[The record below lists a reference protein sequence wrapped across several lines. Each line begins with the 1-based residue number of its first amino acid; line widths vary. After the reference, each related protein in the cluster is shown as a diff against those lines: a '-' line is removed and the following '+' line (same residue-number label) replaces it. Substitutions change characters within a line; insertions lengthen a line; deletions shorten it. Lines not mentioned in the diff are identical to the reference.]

1 MSNAPVFRRKIT
13 PTERLYFATRQV
25 TPPFVM
31 HIAVHGEGSLDPA
44 AVQAAVDVASAAAPG
59 ARLVRDGRDWVDS
72 GLAATVRVVPGWS
85 LNYDALE
92 HDAVLNSPIGPTPDR
107 TTEVLLLT
115 GAQTTV
121 LFRAFHGVMDGMGMR
136 MWVDDVLRALRGQRP
151 LGAPD
156 PVADAELVARVGAAG
171 RPTLVLPTFQAPSG
185 HGRQDPAA
193 PRWLLR
199 HRTIEATGRGIVAR
213 VAAILAEESET
224 KSRFMIPVDL
234 RRHDPGL
241 RSTANLA
248 LPLFLDVA
256 PGEDWEAVR
265 ERMRVGLRE
274 KRELNELDNGKLSK
288 FPDAVIRTVL
298 RGSNWLGARLNRN
311 MVSATV
317 SHMGSCDLDEL
328 AVPGWTPTTMRLLPQ
343 HSGAMPLLFAMVES
357 RGKLELTVSCRNGAG
372 IETRLEALLD
382 KITAR
387 LEAELAPHEAAVA

>member
-13 PTERLYFATRQV
+13 PTERLYFSTRQV

-59 ARLVRDGRDWVDS
+59 TRLVRDGRDWVDS

-85 LNYDALE
+85 LNYNALE

-136 MWVDDVLRALRGQRP
+136 MWVDDVFRALRGQRP

-185 HGRQDPAA
+185 RGRQDPAA

-234 RRHDPGL
+234 RRHDPGS

-317 SHMGSCDLDEL
+317 SHMGACDLDEI

-357 RGKLELTVSCRNGAG
+357 RGKLELTVSCRNGVG
-372 IETRLEALLD
+372 IEPRLEALLD

-387 LEAELAPHEAAVA
+387 LEAELAPHDLAAA

>member
-13 PTERLYFATRQV
+13 PTERLYFCTRQV

-31 HIAVHGEGSLDPA
+31 HIAVHGDGSLDPA
-44 AVQAAVDVASAAAPG
+44 ALQAAVDVASAAAPG

-85 LNYDALE
+85 LNYDALD

-107 TTEVLLLT
+107 TTEVLLLK

-121 LFRAFHGVMDGMGMR
+121 LFRAFHGVMDGMGLR
-136 MWVDDVLRALRGQRP
+136 LWVDDVFRALRGQRP
-151 LGAPD
+151 VGAPD
-156 PVADAELVARVGAAG
+156 AVADAELVARTGAPG
-171 RPTLVLPTFQAPSG
+171 RPTLVLPTFKAPSG
-185 HGRQDPAA
+185 RGRQDPAA

-199 HRTIEATGRGIVAR
+199 HRTIEATGKGIVAR
-213 VAAILAEESET
+213 VAAILAGESDA

-234 RRHDPGL
+234 RRHDPAL

-256 PGEDWEAVR
+256 PGEDWETVR
-265 ERMRVGLRE
+265 ERMRGGLRDR
-274 KRELNELDNGKLSK
+274 RELNELDNGKLSK
-288 FPDAVIRTVL
+288 FPDAVLRTVL

-317 SHMGSCDLDEL
+317 SHMGTVDLDEM
-328 AVPGWTPTTMRLLPQ
+328 AVPGWTPTAMRLLPQ

-372 IETRLEALLD
+372 VEPRLEALLD
-382 KITAR
+382 TITAR
-387 LEAELAPHEAAVA
+387 LETELAPHDAAVA

>member
-13 PTERLYFATRQV
+13 PTERLYFCTRQV

-31 HIAVHGEGSLDPA
+31 HIAVHGDGSLDPA
-44 AVQAAVDVASAAAPG
+44 ALQAAVDVASAAAPG

-121 LFRAFHGVMDGMGMR
+121 LFRAFHGVMDGMGLR
-136 MWVDDVLRALRGQRP
+136 LWVDDVFRALRGQRP
-151 LGAPD
+151 VGAPD
-156 PVADAELVARVGAAG
+156 PVADAELVARTGAPG
-171 RPTLVLPTFQAPSG
+171 RPTLVLPTFEAPSG
-185 HGRQDPAA
+185 RGRQDPAA

-199 HRTIEATGRGIVAR
+199 HRTIEATGKGIVAR
-213 VAAILAEESET
+213 VAAILAGESDT

-234 RRHDPGL
+234 RRHDPAL

-256 PGEDWEAVR
+256 PGEDWETVR
-265 ERMRVGLRE
+265 ERMRGGLRDR
-274 KRELNELDNGKLSK
+274 RELNELDNGKLSK
-288 FPDAVIRTVL
+288 FPDAVLRTVL

-317 SHMGSCDLDEL
+317 SHLGTVDLDEM
-328 AVPGWTPTTMRLLPQ
+328 AVPGWTPTAMRLLPQ

-372 IETRLEALLD
+372 VEPRLEALLD
-382 KITAR
+382 TITAR
-387 LEAELAPHEAAVA
+387 LEAELAPHDAAVA

>member
-13 PTERLYFATRQV
+13 PTERLYFATRKV

-31 HIAVHGEGSLDPA
+31 HIAVHGDGDLDPA
-44 AVQAAVDVASAAAPG
+44 ALQAAVDTASAACPG

-72 GLAATVRVVPGWS
+72 GLAATVRVVPGWT
-85 LNYDALE
+85 LNYAALE
-92 HDAVLNSPIGPTPDR
+92 QDAVLNSPIGPTPDR

-136 MWVDDVLRALRGQRP
+136 MWVDDVFRALRGQSP

-156 PVADAELVARVGAAG
+156 PVADAELVARVGAPG
-171 RPTLVLPTFQAPSG
+171 KPTLVLPTFGAPTG
-185 HGRQDPAA
+185 RGRQDPAA

-199 HRTIEATGRGIVAR
+199 HRTIEATGKGIVAR
-213 VAAILAEESET
+213 VAAVLAAESEGR
-224 KSRFMIPVDL
+224 SRFMIPVDL

-248 LPLFLDVA
+248 LPLFLDVSS
-256 PGEDWEAVR
+256 GEDWSTISG
-265 ERMRVGLRE
+265 RMRAGLRA
-274 KRELNELDNGKLSK
+274 KQELNELDNGKLSML
-288 FPDAVIRTVL
+288 PDAVVRAVL
-298 RGSNWLGARLNRN
+298 RGGNRLGARLNRN

-317 SHMGSCDLDEL
+317 SHLGAFDLDEM
-328 AVPGWTPTTMRLLPQ
+328 AVPGWTPTTMRVLPQ
-343 HSGAMPLLFAMVES
+343 HSGAMPLLFAMVAA

-372 IETRLEALLD
+372 IEPRLEALLD
-382 KITAR
+382 KIAAR
-387 LEAELAPHEAAVA
+387 LEAELAPHEAAVG

>member
-13 PTERLYFATRQV
+13 PTERLYFCTRQV

-31 HIAVHGEGSLDPA
+31 HIAVHGDGSLDPA
-44 AVQAAVDVASAAAPG
+44 ALQAAVDVASAAAPG

-92 HDAVLNSPIGPTPDR
+92 HDTVLNSPIGPTPDR

-121 LFRAFHGVMDGMGMR
+121 LFRAFHGVMDGMGLR
-136 MWVDDVLRALRGQRP
+136 LWVADVFRALRGQRP
-151 LGAPD
+151 VGAPD
-156 PVADAELVARVGAAG
+156 PVADAELVARTGAPG
-171 RPTLVLPTFQAPSG
+171 RPTLVLPTFKAPSG
-185 HGRQDPAA
+185 RGRQDPAA

-199 HRTIEATGRGIVAR
+199 HRTIEATGKGIVAR
-213 VAAILAEESET
+213 VAAILAGESDA

-234 RRHDPGL
+234 RRHDPAL

-256 PGEDWEAVR
+256 PGEDWETVR
-265 ERMRVGLRE
+265 ERMRGGLRDR
-274 KRELNELDNGKLSK
+274 RELNELDNGKLSK
-288 FPDAVIRTVL
+288 FPDAVLRTVL

-317 SHMGSCDLDEL
+317 SHMGTVDLDEM
-328 AVPGWTPTTMRLLPQ
+328 AVPGWTPTAMRLLPQ

-372 IETRLEALLD
+372 VEPRLEALLD
-382 KITAR
+382 TITAR
-387 LEAELAPHEAAVA
+387 LETELAPHDAAVA

>member
-13 PTERLYFATRQV
+13 PTERLYFCTRQV

-31 HIAVHGEGSLDPA
+31 HIAVHGDGSLDPA
-44 AVQAAVDVASAAAPG
+44 ALQAAVDVASAAAPG

-121 LFRAFHGVMDGMGMR
+121 LFRAFHGVMDGMGLR
-136 MWVDDVLRALRGQRP
+136 LWVDDVFRALRGQRP
-151 LGAPD
+151 VGAPD
-156 PVADAELVARVGAAG
+156 PVADAELVARTGAPG
-171 RPTLVLPTFQAPSG
+171 RPTLVLPTFEAPSG
-185 HGRQDPAA
+185 RGRQDPAA

-199 HRTIEATGRGIVAR
+199 HRTIEATGKGIVAR
-213 VAAILAEESET
+213 VAAILAGESDA

-234 RRHDPGL
+234 RRHDPAL

-256 PGEDWEAVR
+256 PGEDWETVR
-265 ERMRVGLRE
+265 ERMRGGLRDR
-274 KRELNELDNGKLSK
+274 RELNELDNGKLSK
-288 FPDAVIRTVL
+288 FPDAVLRTVL

-317 SHMGSCDLDEL
+317 SHLGTVDLDEM
-328 AVPGWTPTTMRLLPQ
+328 AVPGWTPTAMRLLPQ

-372 IETRLEALLD
+372 VEPRLEALLD
-382 KITAR
+382 TITAR
-387 LEAELAPHEAAVA
+387 LETELAPHDAAVA

>member
-13 PTERLYFATRQV
+13 PTERLYFCTRQV

-31 HIAVHGEGSLDPA
+31 HIAVHGDGSLDPA
-44 AVQAAVDVASAAAPG
+44 ALQAAVDVASAAAPG

-121 LFRAFHGVMDGMGMR
+121 LFRAFHGVMDGMGLR
-136 MWVDDVLRALRGQRP
+136 LWVDDVFRALRGQRP
-151 LGAPD
+151 VGAPD
-156 PVADAELVARVGAAG
+156 PVADAELVARTGAPG
-171 RPTLVLPTFQAPSG
+171 RPTLVLPTFEAPSG
-185 HGRQDPAA
+185 RGRQDPAA

-199 HRTIEATGRGIVAR
+199 HRTIEATGKGIVAR
-213 VAAILAEESET
+213 VAAILAGESDT

-234 RRHDPGL
+234 RRHDPAL

-256 PGEDWEAVR
+256 PGEDWETVR
-265 ERMRVGLRE
+265 ERMRGGLRDR
-274 KRELNELDNGKLSK
+274 RELNELDNGKLSK
-288 FPDAVIRTVL
+288 FPDAVLRTVL

-317 SHMGSCDLDEL
+317 SHLGTVDLDEM
-328 AVPGWTPTTMRLLPQ
+328 AVPGWTPTAMRLLPQ

-372 IETRLEALLD
+372 VEPRLEALLD
-382 KITAR
+382 TITAR
-387 LEAELAPHEAAVA
+387 LETELAPHDAAVA

>member
-13 PTERLYFATRQV
+13 PTERLYFCTRQV

-31 HIAVHGEGSLDPA
+31 HIAVHGDGSLDPA
-44 AVQAAVDVASAAAPG
+44 DLQAAVDVASAAAPG

-121 LFRAFHGVMDGMGMR
+121 LFRAFHGVMDGMGLR
-136 MWVDDVLRALRGQRP
+136 LWVDDVFRALRGQRP
-151 LGAPD
+151 VGAPD
-156 PVADAELVARVGAAG
+156 PVADAELVARTGAPG
-171 RPTLVLPTFQAPSG
+171 RPTLVLPTFEAPSG
-185 HGRQDPAA
+185 RGRQDPAA

-199 HRTIEATGRGIVAR
+199 HRTIEVTGKGIVAR
-213 VAAILAEESET
+213 VAAILAGESDT

-234 RRHDPGL
+234 RRHDPAL

-256 PGEDWEAVR
+256 PGEDWETVR
-265 ERMRVGLRE
+265 ERMRGGLRDR
-274 KRELNELDNGKLSK
+274 RELNELDNGKLSK
-288 FPDAVIRTVL
+288 FPDAVLRTVL

-317 SHMGSCDLDEL
+317 SHLGTVDLDEM
-328 AVPGWTPTTMRLLPQ
+328 AVPGWTPTAMRLLPQ

-372 IETRLEALLD
+372 VEPRLEALLD
-382 KITAR
+382 TITAR
-387 LEAELAPHEAAVA
+387 LETELAPHDAAVA

>member
-13 PTERLYFATRQV
+13 PTERLYFCTRQV

-31 HIAVHGEGSLDPA
+31 HIAVHGDGSLDPA
-44 AVQAAVDVASAAAPG
+44 ALQAAVDVASAAAPG

-121 LFRAFHGVMDGMGMR
+121 LFRAFHGVMDGMGLR
-136 MWVDDVLRALRGQRP
+136 LWVDDVFRALRGQRP
-151 LGAPD
+151 VGAPD
-156 PVADAELVARVGAAG
+156 PVADAELVARTGAPG
-171 RPTLVLPTFQAPSG
+171 RPTLVLPTFEAPSG
-185 HGRQDPAA
+185 RGRQDPAA

-199 HRTIEATGRGIVAR
+199 HRTIEATGKGIVAR
-213 VAAILAEESET
+213 VAAILAGESDT

-234 RRHDPGL
+234 RRHDPAL

-256 PGEDWEAVR
+256 PGEDWETVR
-265 ERMRVGLRE
+265 ERMRGGLRDR
-274 KRELNELDNGKLSK
+274 RELNELDNGKLSK
-288 FPDAVIRTVL
+288 FPDAVLRTVL
-298 RGSNWLGARLNRN
+298 RGSNWLGTRLNRN

-317 SHMGSCDLDEL
+317 SHLGTVDLDEM
-328 AVPGWTPTTMRLLPQ
+328 AVPGWTPTAMRLLPQ

-372 IETRLEALLD
+372 VEPRLEALLD
-382 KITAR
+382 TITAR
-387 LEAELAPHEAAVA
+387 LETELAPHDAAVA

>member
-13 PTERLYFATRQV
+13 PTERLYFCTRQV

-31 HIAVHGEGSLDPA
+31 HIAVHGDGSLDPA
-44 AVQAAVDVASAAAPG
+44 DLQAAVDVASAAAPG

-121 LFRAFHGVMDGMGMR
+121 LFRAFHGVMDGMGLR
-136 MWVDDVLRALRGQRP
+136 LWVDDVFRALRGQRP
-151 LGAPD
+151 VGAPD
-156 PVADAELVARVGAAG
+156 PVADAELVARTGAPG
-171 RPTLVLPTFQAPSG
+171 RPTLVLPTFEAPSG
-185 HGRQDPAA
+185 RGRQDPAA

-199 HRTIEATGRGIVAR
+199 HRTIEATGKGIVAR
-213 VAAILAEESET
+213 VAAILAGESDT

-234 RRHDPGL
+234 RRHDPAL

-256 PGEDWEAVR
+256 PGEDWETVR
-265 ERMRVGLRE
+265 ERMRGGLRDR
-274 KRELNELDNGKLSK
+274 RELNELDNGKLSK
-288 FPDAVIRTVL
+288 FPDAVLRTVL

-317 SHMGSCDLDEL
+317 SHLGTVDLDEM
-328 AVPGWTPTTMRLLPQ
+328 AVPGWTPTAMRLLPQ

-372 IETRLEALLD
+372 VEPRLEALLD
-382 KITAR
+382 TITAR
-387 LEAELAPHEAAVA
+387 LETELAPHDAAVA

>member
-13 PTERLYFATRQV
+13 PTERLYFCTRQV

-31 HIAVHGEGSLDPA
+31 HIAVHGDGSLDPA
-44 AVQAAVDVASAAAPG
+44 ALQAAVDVASAAAPG

-121 LFRAFHGVMDGMGMR
+121 LFRAFHGVMDGMGLR
-136 MWVDDVLRALRGQRP
+136 LWVDDVFRALRGQRP
-151 LGAPD
+151 VGAPD
-156 PVADAELVARVGAAG
+156 PVADAELVARTGAPG
-171 RPTLVLPTFQAPSG
+171 RPTLVLPTFEAPSG
-185 HGRQDPAA
+185 RGRQDPAA

-199 HRTIEATGRGIVAR
+199 HRTIEATGKGIVAR
-213 VAAILAEESET
+213 VAAILAGESDT

-234 RRHDPGL
+234 RRHDPAL

-256 PGEDWEAVR
+256 PGEDWETVR
-265 ERMRVGLRE
+265 ERMRGGLRDR
-274 KRELNELDNGKLSK
+274 RELNELDNGKLSK
-288 FPDAVIRTVL
+288 FPDAVLRTVL

-317 SHMGSCDLDEL
+317 SHLGTVDLDEM
-328 AVPGWTPTTMRLLPQ
+328 AVPGWTPTAMRLLPQ

-357 RGKLELTVSCRNGAG
+357 HGKLELTVSCRNGAG
-372 IETRLEALLD
+372 VEPRLEALLD
-382 KITAR
+382 TITAR
-387 LEAELAPHEAAVA
+387 LETELAPHDAAVA

>member
-13 PTERLYFATRQV
+13 PTERLYFATRRV

-31 HIAVHGEGSLDPA
+31 YLAVHGDGNLDPA
-44 AVQAAVDVASAAAPG
+44 ALQAAVDAASAACPG
-59 ARLVRDGRDWVDS
+59 ARLVRDGSDWVDS
-72 GLAATVRVVPGWS
+72 GLAATVRVVPGWT
-85 LNYDALE
+85 LNYAALE
-92 HDAVLNSPIGPTPDR
+92 QDAVLNSPIGPTPDR

-121 LFRAFHGVMDGMGMR
+121 LFRAFHGVMDGMGLR
-136 MWVDDVLRALRGQRP
+136 MWVDDVFRALRGHTP

-156 PVADAELVARVGAAG
+156 PVADAELVARVGTAG
-171 RPTLVLPTFQAPSG
+171 KPTLVLPTFQAPTG
-185 HGRQDPAA
+185 RGRQDPAA

-199 HRTIEATGRGIVAR
+199 HRTIEATGKGIVAL
-213 VAAILAEESET
+213 VASVLAAESDT
-224 KSRFMIPVDL
+224 RSRFMIPVDL

-256 PGEDWEAVR
+256 PGEDWATVR
-265 ERMRVGLRE
+265 ERMRTGLRE
-274 KRELNELDNGKLSK
+274 KREVNELDNGNLSK
-288 FPDAVIRTVL
+288 FPDAVVRAVL
-298 RGSNWLGARLNRN
+298 RGGNWLGARLNRN

-317 SHMGSCDLDEL
+317 SHLGAFDLAEM
-328 AVPGWTPTTMRLLPQ
+328 AVPGWTPTTMRVLPQ

-372 IETRLEALLD
+372 IEPRLEALLD

-387 LEAELAPHEAAVA
+387 LEAELTPHRAAVG

>member
-1 MSNAPVFRRKIT
+1 MSNALVFRRKIT
-13 PTERLYFATRQV
+13 PTERLYFSTRQV

-185 HGRQDPAA
+185 RGRQDPAA

-265 ERMRVGLRE
+265 ERMRIGLRE

-288 FPDAVIRTVL
+288 FPDAVIRTAL

-317 SHMGSCDLDEL
+317 SYMGACDLDEM

-372 IETRLEALLD
+372 IEPRLEALLD

-387 LEAELAPHEAAVA
+387 LEAELAPHDAAVA

>member
-1 MSNAPVFRRKIT
+1 MSNALVFRRKIT
-13 PTERLYFATRQV
+13 PTERLYFSTRQV

-185 HGRQDPAA
+185 RGRQDPAA

-288 FPDAVIRTVL
+288 FPDAVIRTAL

-317 SHMGSCDLDEL
+317 SYMGACDLDEM
-328 AVPGWTPTTMRLLPQ
+328 AVPGWTPTSMRLLPQ

-372 IETRLEALLD
+372 IEPRLEALLD

-387 LEAELAPHEAAVA
+387 LEAELAPHDAAVA